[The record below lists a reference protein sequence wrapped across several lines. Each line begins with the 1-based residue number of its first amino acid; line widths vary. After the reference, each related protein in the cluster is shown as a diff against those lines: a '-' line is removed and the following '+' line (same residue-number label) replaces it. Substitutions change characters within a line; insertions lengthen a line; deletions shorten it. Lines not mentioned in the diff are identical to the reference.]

1 MSPFSSVA
9 ILGPGL
15 LGGSLL
21 HDAKRLGWK
30 DVRAWARRKEV
41 AQQILESGLAHT
53 STTDLAKA
61 VRGADLIVLTSPIG
75 SYASLIERLLQVE
88 LAPGV
93 TVTDV
98 GSVKGSVVH
107 GIGRQLADAG
117 IAFVGG
123 HPMAGSEAKGLNAA
137 RPSLFH
143 GAACLL
149 TPVASTPAMALHGV
163 DAFWQSLGSQVSTID
178 PDLHDAIM
186 ARISHVPHLAAA
198 AIVLAALAEDPSIAQ
213 FAAGGLRDTTRVA
226 SGDPAMWEEILRE
239 NRSAV
244 LTAGRDLHQKLGEL
258 LEFLENMD
266 HQPLFTAL
274 QKAKLLRDA
283 RYLCPPS

>member
-30 DVRAWARRKEV
+30 NVRAWTRREEITRR
-41 AQQILESGLAHT
+41 ILDAGLAQI
-53 STTDLAKA
+53 SSTDLGTC
-61 VRGADLIVLTSPIG
+61 VNGADLIVLASPIG
-75 SYASLIERLLQVE
+75 TYASLTADLLRLP
-88 LAPGV
+88 LASGV
-93 TVTDV
+93 TITDV
-98 GSVKGSVVH
+98 GSVKGPVVH
-107 GIGRQLADAG
+107 GIGRQLTEAG

-123 HPMAGSEAKGLNAA
+123 HPMAGSEAKGLDAA
-137 RPSLFH
+137 RPHLFDNT
-143 GAACLL
+143 ACLL
-149 TPVASTPAMALHGV
+149 TPVASTPAAALRQV
-163 DAFWQSLGSQVSTID
+163 SSFWLSLGSRVTSVD

-198 AIVLAALAEDPSIAQ
+198 AIVLAALSEDPSIAQ
-213 FAAGGLRDTTRVA
+213 YAAGGLRDTTRVA

-244 LTAGRDLHQKLGEL
+244 LHAGRELHQKLGEL

-266 HQPLFTAL
+266 HHPLLSAL
-274 QKAKLLRDA
+274 RQAKHLRDA
-283 RYLCPPS
+283 RYPFPSS